1 MGDQGTNAIAALVLG
16 SVVAVLLFIPVAAVQ
31 YRRDGRL
38 GAGDLM
44 VLVGAA
50 VYGVSLW
57 TYTLLPLPDVGDYA
71 CQQAQTQ
78 VMAFADDIRR
88 AAERGGYAG
97 LGTPSELLKNQA
109 FLQVVLNVVLFLP
122 FGVFVRLIT
131 HRGVVVA
138 TVLGFAVSLLI
149 EVTQLTGV
157 WGVYPCAYRLFDVDD
172 LLTNTLGA
180 FLGAVLSAP
189 YAARRRRRL
198 GTARRA
204 LPTTVSAGRRLAGT
218 ASDVLFVV
226 LAGTAAAALLRGYL
240 VFAQDERPATD
251 SPAMIALRAGVPL
264 LVQTAMVLLAG
275 KTVGELVGGP
285 ADDPGVRPAPAGQAR
300 RRRRPARAARRRH
313 RPGGAGRP
321 ARARGRRRRRR
332 VPHAGAPW
340 REQRRRRARPGDRR
354 RLSDWK
360 SAGRSMTVPGHAHP
374 EDPRP
379 RPGGRRARRDDRRRL
394 RVLRPEPEA
403 RPRCRS
409 SSRRPRRGSCSSR
422 MPANASRSPSSAPT
436 APTSPLRCTTSPGGT
451 RSNPDWS
458 PDGRR
463 IVFAMNDGRRD
474 DLWVAD
480 ADGTDARMLL
490 DCRGRC
496 RWLDDPDWSPDG
508 RRIVYSRTIER
519 ADGWGIGTLE
529 TVDVATGRIRVVL
542 GPWKRSF
549 TAGARYSPDGE
560 QVVFEKVH
568 KTRRGL
574 NADID
579 AVALVIARIDP
590 RGVIVRVITDPRP
603 VRCDGR
609 LEPGR

>member
-97 LGTPSELLKNQA
+97 LGTPSELLRNQA

-180 FLGAVLSAP
+180 FLGALLSTP

-264 LVQTAMVLLAG
+264 RGADGDGAARREDRGRAG
-275 KTVGELVGGP
+275 RGP

-300 RRRRPARAARRRH
+300 RRRRPARAARRGH
-313 RPGGAGRP
+313 RPGGPGRP
-321 ARARGRRRRRR
+321 AGPRGGRRRRR
-332 VPHAGAPW
+332 VLHPGA
-340 REQRRRRARPGDRR
+340 
-354 RLSDWK
+354 
-360 SAGRSMTVPGHAHP
+360 TVA
-374 EDPRP
+374 
-379 RPGGRRARRDDRRRL
+379 
-394 RVLRPEPEA
+394 
-403 RPRCRS
+403 
-409 SSRRPRRGSCSSR
+409 
-422 MPANASRSPSSAPT
+422 
-436 APTSPLRCTTSPGGT
+436 
-451 RSNPDWS
+451 
-458 PDGRR
+458 
-463 IVFAMNDGRRD
+463 
-474 DLWVAD
+474 
-480 ADGTDARMLL
+480 
-490 DCRGRC
+490 
-496 RWLDDPDWSPDG
+496 
-508 RRIVYSRTIER
+508 
-519 ADGWGIGTLE
+519 
-529 TVDVATGRIRVVL
+529 
-542 GPWKRSF
+542 
-549 TAGARYSPDGE
+549 
-560 QVVFEKVH
+560 
-568 KTRRGL
+568 
-574 NADID
+574 
-579 AVALVIARIDP
+579 
-590 RGVIVRVITDPRP
+590 
-603 VRCDGR
+603 
-609 LEPGR
+609 